1 MWTPGGD
8 WARSRRRVAL
18 YARLRVDTYHLR
30 PKSAAGPNA
39 TRLPRAGLSRCRP
52 GWRSRANFHEHAPD
66 AGEVNLGRV
75 SRLGHGGDGFWILR
89 AASAA
94 SLAGLGFAAEVAS
107 RAGGESSC
115 ANLLVALGGAGGPSA
130 ALGDNVEEGLGV
142 RGEGGGASSS
152 RAGLPL
158 RLELRGD
165 ARGRGGAEIVGRTGG
180 RASAA
185 EDVAAAIGQ
194 HAVGDARGVHGSARG
209 GTVARPKLRRGPSF
223 VRVHPTGNQRA
234 ERQSERAEVSPDLTL
249 HPVASVRHH
258 QREKE
263 EQLRQRHG
271 DDQRARADGGRRQTL
286 LDIDERG
293 RFRTVSNALERV
305 HANASVLVHSYGNS
319 QRIENVT

>member
-1 MWTPGGD
+1 MGTPGGD
-8 WARSRRRVAL
+8 WARSRRTMSRCVHVLASIPIIYVL
-18 YARLRVDTYHLR
+18 KR
-30 PKSAAGPNA
+30 PGPNA
-39 TRLPRAGLSRCRP
+39 TRSQRADLFRCRP

-94 SLAGLGFAAEVAS
+94 SLAGWGFAAEVAS

-209 GTVARPKLRRGPSF
+209 GVVARPKLLGPSL
-223 VRVHPTGNQRA
+223 VRVRPTRNQRA
-234 ERQSERAEVSPDLTL
+234 ERQSERAEVSRDLSL
-249 HPVASVRHH
+249 HPVAPIRHH

-271 DDQRARADGGRRQTL
+271 DDQRARADGGQRRTLLHQDVNVFEVFQTL
-286 LDIDERG
+286 WKVFMKTR
-293 RFRTVSNALERV
+293 RFW
-305 HANASVLVHSYGNS
+305 
-319 QRIENVT
+319 